1 MNYNIPINP
10 VNYNQIMDPLYRIQ
24 LIEQELQRLRNSIT
38 NLENRI
44 NKLEDNKTINYFN
57 SNVSNKEEGLYM
69 L

>member
-1 MNYNIPINP
+1 MNYNIS
-10 VNYNQIMDPLYRIQ
+10 MDPIYRIQ
-24 LIEQELQRLRNSIT
+24 LLEQEILKLKNNILI
-38 NLENRI
+38 LENRI

>member
-1 MNYNIPINP
+1 MNYNIP
-10 VNYNQIMDPLYRIQ
+10 MDPIYRIQ
-24 LIEQELQRLRNSIT
+24 LLEQEILKLKNNILI
-38 NLENRI
+38 LENRI